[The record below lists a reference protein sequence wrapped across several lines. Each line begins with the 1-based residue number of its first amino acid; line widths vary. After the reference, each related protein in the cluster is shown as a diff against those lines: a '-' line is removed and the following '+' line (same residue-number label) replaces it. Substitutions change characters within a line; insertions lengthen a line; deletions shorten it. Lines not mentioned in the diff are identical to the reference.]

1 MSETARR
8 PVDPAPLERD
18 PAPSSG
24 VRVRCHV
31 CFKPLA
37 TCLCDLIE
45 PVANR
50 THVTILQHPRE
61 RFHAIGTA
69 RIAALGLE
77 RSRLVVPRDCF
88 TRSLEQRFPCPPDAG
103 VLFPS
108 PQARALETLAPDERP
123 SALVV
128 LDGTWSQARHL
139 HRANAWLH
147 DLPHLSLRP
156 LRPTRYRIRKAPRPE
171 YVSTLE
177 AIVRALEVIEP
188 ETQGLDRLLDVF
200 DTMIDRQ
207 LSHQGRNPRRKRRD
221 RAGAPPR
228 TR

>member
-1 MSETARR
+1 VQSEPAI
-8 PVDPAPLERD
+8 DPAPM
-18 PAPSSG
+18 
-24 VRVRCHV
+24 RVRCHA
-31 CFKPLA
+31 CFKPLSH
-37 TCLCDLIE
+37 CLCELIE

-77 RSRLVVPRDCF
+77 RARIVVPRDCF
-88 TRSLEQRFPCPPDAG
+88 TRSLEERFACAPDTG
-103 VLFPS
+103 VLFPAEG
-108 PQARALETLAPDERP
+108 ARELESLEPEELPR
-123 SALVV
+123 ALVV

-139 HRANAWLH
+139 HRANPWLH
-147 DLPHLSLRP
+147 DRPHYALRP
-156 LRPTRYRIRKAPRPE
+156 ASPTRYRIRKAPRAE

-177 AIVRALEVIEP
+177 AIVRALSVLEP
-188 ETQGLDRLLDVF
+188 ETPGLDGLLGAF

-207 LSHQGRNPRRKRRD
+207 LAHQGRNPRRKRRS
-221 RAGAPPR
+221 GAARR